1 MVSRSRRRVVV
12 AATMMTGTPAPTFS
26 THTRQVDLFTVP
38 SRLVGGR
45 DAVAAAAVQATSLF
59 KRSGQKWKK
68 DSPECLPCSDDVNIQ
83 VFEQLECSTFLGPTR
98 SYRYTYVVAT

>member
-26 THTRQVDLFTVP
+26 THTS
-38 SRLVGGR
+38 SRFIHRSLSTR
-45 DAVAAAAVQATSLF
+45 DAAAAAVQATSLF